1 MKYEKYEPLLFSD
14 EAHEFKFTSVG
25 LNGEIIIVVQYIKT
39 DNPII
44 YNLAFGNLLDNGEV
58 DDHIKNCNQ
67 DRNKILAT
75 VAASFFEF
83 TGKIP
88 GKVCFLCGEYSGP
101 NKIIQDGFNA

>member
-75 VAASFFEF
+75 VAASVFEF
-83 TGKIP
+83 TAKYPERYVFFAGSTP
-88 GKVCFLCGEYSGP
+88 G
-101 NKIIQDGFNA
+101 